1 MTLSCYI
8 YYRVAAGHV
17 AEASKAARATLD
29 AVRECT
35 GIDGQLM
42 AKVDEPLLWMEV
54 YAHIADQ
61 AAFLDAMRDCTARSQ
76 IDRWLDGD
84 GKRHT
89 ELFRSASPQTAT
101 LPAGSV

>member
-1 MTLSCYI
+1 MSCYI

-35 GIDGQLM
+35 GVDGQLM
-42 AKVDEPLLWMEV
+42 TKVDEPLLWMEV
-54 YAHIADQ
+54 YAHIVDQ
-61 AAFLDAMRDCTARSQ
+61 AAFLDAMRSCTACSQ
-76 IDRWLDGD
+76 IGRWLGGD
-84 GKRHT
+84 GARHT
-89 ELFRSASPQTAT
+89 ELFQSAAPQTTT